1 MPIIKKLSPTMYGEY
16 ENGRKG
22 YWAEDIVTEMMPSAY
37 DTNKTNESKYGYY
50 AEPIIKS
57 LSPSMYGEYE
67 NGRKGYWAEDIVR
80 EMAPSMYDPEYDY
93 NESNESQY
101 GYYAMPII
109 KSLSPSMYGEYENG
123 QLRDWKEDL

>member
-1 MPIIKKLSPTMYGEY
+1 MPIIKKLSPT
-16 ENGRKG
+16 
-22 YWAEDIVTEMMPSAY
+22 
-37 DTNKTNESKYGYY
+37 
-50 AEPIIKS
+50 
-57 LSPSMYGEYE
+57 MYGEYE

-109 KSLSPSMYGEYENG
+109 KKLSPSMYGEYENS
-123 QLRDWKEDL
+123 QLRDWKDDL